1 MPREFIVF
9 DVLSDMAH
17 FRRPYAIT
25 TALSF
30 PAPPRTAL
38 CGLVGAVLGLPKDDS
53 LEQFRDSQ
61 AVLAIQLLA
70 PLRTGHV
77 SLNLL
82 ETKGTPTVLGIQTFR
97 PKSVNPHTIMRYE
110 IIREPRYRVWFSHPE
125 LGSRL
130 AAALRRGVTSYTPC
144 LGLAWMIAW
153 FGVEV
158 RTVKAEEVHEGTGH
172 QRFVS
177 PIRTSD
183 LQEVLWDEE
192 AVYQRIRMPAEM
204 LPTRQVERYE
214 EYLLETTSRSITAS
228 LRSYWRCDDGTCFS
242 AL

>member
-38 CGLVGAVLGLPKDDS
+38 CGLVGAVLGLPKNDS
-53 LEQFRDSQ
+53 LEQFRDSL
-61 AVLAIQLLA
+61 AVFALQLLT
-70 PLRTGHV
+70 PLQTGHV

-82 ETKGTPTVLGIQTFR
+82 DTKGSPTFR

-130 AAALRRGVTSYTPC
+130 AATRSDGMTNYTPC

-153 FGVEV
+153 FGETIRIVQ
-158 RTVKAEEVHEGTGH
+158 AEEVNAETGS
-172 QRFVS
+172 QSFVS
-177 PIRTSD
+177 PIRSAD
-183 LQEVLWDEE
+183 LQDVRWDEE
-192 AVYQRIRMPAEM
+192 AIYQRIRMPAEM
-204 LPTRQVERYE
+204 LPTRKVERYE
-214 EYLLETTSRSITAS
+214 EYLLETTGLPITAT
-228 LRSYWRCDDGTCFS
+228 LRTYWRCDDGTCFS